1 MEELQNN
8 NNSGCISEETKEITE
23 KQLENFVTNH
33 IDAQSDLC
41 DILNDETDSKF
52 WIDNHLA
59 LDDIADELDINR
71 PDLPTPI
78 KIITPDKV
86 KERCILYL
94 RETINFELLKLFLV
108 ECISDKSLANILL
121 F

>member
-8 NNSGCISEETKEITE
+8 NNRGCISEETKEITE

-94 RETINFELLKLFLV
+94 REIANFELLKLFLV
-108 ECISDKSLANILL
+108 ECVSDGSLTNIPI